1 MKKRSPFL
9 TGWAMLVY
17 LYLFLP
23 IFVIVLFSF
32 NKPRGNFNFTWQEFS
47 LDAWRDPFA
56 VEGIKEALFA
66 SIRIAFLSTLV
77 ATLLGTLVAF
87 AMTRYRFG
95 GRGFV
100 DILLILPMATPELV
114 LGSSLLTLILSS
126 GQNTGFVPTV
136 IAHVMFSLSYVAIT
150 VRARL
155 RGFNWTLEDAA
166 ADLGATPMFA
176 FRKVTLPLMLPGV
189 VGGALLAFA
198 ISLDDFIIT
207 LFTSGTELQTF
218 PKFVW
223 TQSQKRLPPQLN
235 VISTWLLI
243 GTILIGALALM
254 LQKQRERN
262 LLGTK

>member
-1 MKKRSPFL
+1 MKNRSPFL
-9 TGWAMLVY
+9 TGWAVLVY

-32 NKPRGNFNFTWQEFS
+32 NKPKGNFNFTWQEFS
-47 LDAWRDPFA
+47 LDAWLHPFA
-56 VEGIKEALFA
+56 VEGIGDAFFA
-66 SIRIAFLSTLV
+66 SLRIATMSTV
-77 ATLLGTLVAF
+77 IATFLGTLVAF

-95 GRGFV
+95 GRSFV

-126 GQNTGFVPTV
+126 GQNTGLLPTV

-166 ADLGATPMFA
+166 ADLGASPLFA

-189 VGGALLAFA
+189 IAGALLAFA

-235 VISTWLLI
+235 VISTWILLGTVCI
-243 GTILIGALALM
+243 GSIALV
-254 LQKQRERN
+254 LQRRRERN
-262 LLGTK
+262 LLGLG

>member
-1 MKKRSPFL
+1 MRWVRRHLL
-9 TGWAMLVY
+9 TGWAIVVY

-66 SIRIAFLSTLV
+66 SLRIAFLSTLI

-95 GRGFV
+95 GRGFI

-126 GQNTGFVPTV
+126 GQNTGLLATV

-166 ADLGATPMFA
+166 ADLGASPMFA

-189 VGGALLAFA
+189 IGGALLAFA

-235 VISTWLLI
+235 VISTWLLLA
-243 GTILIGALALM
+243 TIAIGAGALI
-254 LQKQRERN
+254 LQRRRERA
-262 LLGTK
+262 LLGM